1 LGLKAAQQSDGT
13 VSTRTSSGFGKSVG
27 KVRDFLMNAIETA
40 GAVLLA
46 VMTLIILWQIFAR
59 FRIIHIISPWTEEV
73 AMILLV
79 WFGLTGAAIGIRKH
93 LHIGV
98 EFVTTLF
105 PESVQKIM
113 MIFVDIVLACFSV
126 FLLVKGAE
134 LAWALKD
141 TDTPATVISR
151 GLVIYSAAPVAG
163 FLMLIYS
170 VELVIKQIAALR
182 RGKG

>member
-1 LGLKAAQQSDGT
+1 LKTAQPSDGT
-13 VSTRTSSGFGKSVG
+13 VPTGSISGLGKSIE
-27 KVRDFLMNAIETA
+27 KTLDFMMDAIETA

-46 VMTLIILWQIFAR
+46 VMTVIIVWQIIAR
-59 FRIIHIISPWTEEV
+59 FRIIHVISPWTEEI

-79 WFGLTGAAIGIRKH
+79 WFGMTGAAIGVRKH

-105 PESVQKIM
+105 PEAVQKIL
-113 MIFVDIVLACFSV
+113 MIIVDIFLSLFSI
-126 FLLVKGAE
+126 FLLAKGAE

-141 TDTPATVISR
+141 TQTPATLVSR

-170 VELVIKQIAALR
+170 VELSVKEIAALGGR
-182 RGKG
+182 RK

>member
-1 LGLKAAQQSDGT
+1 
-13 VSTRTSSGFGKSVG
+13 
-27 KVRDFLMNAIETA
+27 MHAIETA
-40 GAVLLA
+40 GAFLLA
-46 VMTLIILWQIFAR
+46 VMTLIILWQIIAR

-79 WFGLTGAAIGIRKH
+79 WFGLTGAAIGVRKH

-105 PESVQKIM
+105 PERVQRIL
-113 MIFVDIVLACFSV
+113 MIVVNILLALFSV

-151 GLVIYSAAPVAG
+151 GLVIYSAAPVAA
-163 FLMLIYS
+163 FLMLLYS
-170 VELVIKQIAALR
+170 LELIVKQINEIR
-182 RGKG
+182 RGGKGR

>member
-1 LGLKAAQQSDGT
+1 MKTAEQSDGT
-13 VSTRTSSGFGKSVG
+13 VPTGSLPGPGKSIERALASVM
-27 KVRDFLMNAIETA
+27 DAIETA

-46 VMTLIILWQIFAR
+46 AMTVIIVWQIIAR
-59 FRIIHIISPWTEEV
+59 FRIIHIISPWTEEI

-79 WFGLTGAAIGIRKH
+79 WFGMTGAAIGIRKH

-105 PESVQKIM
+105 PERAQKIL
-113 MIFVDIVLACFSV
+113 MIIVDIFLSLFSV

-141 TDTPATVISR
+141 TQTPATLISR

-170 VELVIKQIAALR
+170 VELTVKQVAALR
-182 RGKG
+182 RK